1 MNIYKKSLIPISGV
15 VYGQIIYWLT
25 LISSLC
31 VLLGTV
37 VSFLEN
43 NSPLPAS
50 YLMSSV
56 IDGKSKT
63 EIWEKSMLGEPPDF
77 LFFLQNLSF
86 GESITM
92 IGIAIGVS
100 SVVPATFFASYF
112 LWKSRNPIFSLLA
125 LLASILTCIAMSGLM
140 L

>member
-25 LISSLC
+25 FISSLC

-37 VSFLEN
+37 VSFLESD
-43 NSPLPAS
+43 SPFPAS
-50 YLMSSV
+50 YLLRSV
-56 IDGKSKT
+56 IDGKSKS
-63 EIWEKSMLGEPPDF
+63 EIWKKSVLGEPPDF
-77 LFFLQNLSF
+77 LFFLQNVSY

-112 LWKSRNPIFSLLA
+112 LWRSRNPIFSLLA
-125 LLASILTCIAMSGLM
+125 LLASILTCIGMSGLM